1 MKGDYYSAEVQ
12 ENNNVLTKHIVK
24 GELQYCLCLEW
35 QHTGKPCQHTLV
47 MIIAQEFRDGG

>member
-12 ENNNVLTKHIVK
+12 ENNNVLTKHIVN